1 MTTMSKMSGTSEA
14 RRSADAF
21 VVSGESRRALANAA
35 ETWFAAAAECQREMM
50 GFLSMRLGKDGAT
63 AREMMGCK
71 NPADVTAIQSRW
83 VEETMRDYSSEMTKL
98 MALCTKAMSDRER
111 TGG

>member
-1 MTTMSKMSGTSEA
+1 MATMPKTSGTSEA

-21 VVSGESRRALANAA
+21 TASGESGRALANAA

-50 GFLSMRLGKDGAT
+50 GFLSMRLKKDGET

-71 NPADVTAIQSRW
+71 NPADATAVQSRW
-83 VEETMRDYSSEMTKL
+83 IEETMRDYNSEMTKL
-98 MALCTKAMSDRER
+98 MALCTKGMNNRER